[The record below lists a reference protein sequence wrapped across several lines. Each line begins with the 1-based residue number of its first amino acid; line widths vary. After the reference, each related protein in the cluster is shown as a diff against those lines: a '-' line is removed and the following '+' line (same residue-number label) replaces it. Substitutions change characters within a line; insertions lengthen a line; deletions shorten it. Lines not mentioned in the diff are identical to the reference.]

1 MRLRDMSP
9 GSAAVW
15 YALLVNASMMR
26 RSVLAS
32 TTRRLQPAAFIGT
45 IATTTSRT
53 GRGSIASQGPAR
65 GGRRATTREVFM
77 GFRSPWFSSSR
88 ATASSGVQRLQ
99 PWWQRHHHRLNE
111 IATKS
116 RFATTPTASAAG
128 AERESGIPR
137 PTAAGD
143 GVVVEGGNGG
153 SSDKSATPAAVMK
166 VTLLSG
172 FLGAG
177 KTTLMSNVLRQARE
191 EQLSLAVI
199 VNDMAD
205 INVDAQILTLGNG
218 LDQGGIAAA
227 GASGSAAAGESS
239 SGVTSVAMQDGCICC
254 TLKDELLL
262 EVGAM
267 AKEGKYDHLII
278 ESTGISDPAP
288 VAEAL
293 VESDCSTNDIGY
305 FFNGEDDDDDDDE
318 STGSAAPL
326 ERGESEAVGEGGGEG
341 GMYSLDTLVTVVDST
356 SFLEEVRKADDLEER
371 GLESGEGDTRTVA
384 DLLMSQANT
393 VEFANVILL
402 NKSDLATEEDM
413 AALEGLV
420 RRLNPTARVERTVSS
435 AVGLTEVLG
444 TGEFDLE
451 EASKAAGWLRGLS
464 DDDEDHPHSHYGIES
479 FTFRSRR
486 PFHPERLMGFVMEH
500 LPSVLRSKG
509 FLWLATREDSLGV
522 WNQAGGSFATEY
534 GGLWDDFHDAD
545 EQERERQ
552 GQGSGEH
559 GAATAA
565 TVDDDGVE
573 GGSARRNELVFIGLG
588 MDEKVLRGELQ
599 RCLLSEEEMALGSQ
613 EWERRFSDPFPPWE

>member
-9 GSAAVW
+9 GSATVW
-15 YALLVNASMMR
+15 YAFLVNASMMR

-32 TTRRLQPAAFIGT
+32 TTGRLQPAAFIGT
-45 IATTTSRT
+45 IVTTTSRA
-53 GRGSIASQGPAR
+53 GRGSLASDGPAS

-88 ATASSGVQRLQ
+88 STDSSGVQRLQ
-99 PWWQRHHHRLNE
+99 PWWQRHHHRHRNE
-111 IATKS
+111 FATKS
-116 RFATTPTASAAG
+116 RFAATPTAAAAAATG
-128 AERESGIPR
+128 AERESGIPL
-137 PTAAGD
+137 PTAAG
-143 GVVVEGGNGG
+143 GGAVVKGDSG
-153 SSDKSATPAAVMK
+153 SGRSDKSATPAAAMK

-191 EQLSLAVI
+191 EKLSLAVI

-205 INVDAQILTLGNG
+205 INVDAQLLTLGNG
-218 LDQGGIAAA
+218 LDQGDLAAA
-227 GASGSAAAGESS
+227 GASGSAVAGESS

-293 VESDCSTNDIGY
+293 VESDCSTNDTGY
-305 FFNGEDDDDDDDE
+305 FFDGEDDDDDDDEE

-326 ERGESEAVGEGGGEG
+326 ERGESEAVGGGGGEG

-356 SFLEEVRKADDLEER
+356 SFLDEVRKADDLEER
-371 GLESGEGDTRTVA
+371 GLESGEGDTRTIA
-384 DLLMSQANT
+384 DLLMSQ

-435 AVGLTEVLG
+435 AVGLAEVLG

-451 EASKAAGWLRGLS
+451 EASKAAGWLRLAN
-464 DDDEDHPHSHYGIES
+464 EHS
-479 FTFRSRR
+479 
-486 PFHPERLMGFVMEH
+486 P
-500 LPSVLRSKG
+500 
-509 FLWLATREDSLGV
+509 A
-522 WNQAGGSFATEY
+522 
-534 GGLWDDFHDAD
+534 
-545 EQERERQ
+545 
-552 GQGSGEH
+552 
-559 GAATAA
+559 
-565 TVDDDGVE
+565 
-573 GGSARRNELVFIGLG
+573 
-588 MDEKVLRGELQ
+588 
-599 RCLLSEEEMALGSQ
+599 
-613 EWERRFSDPFPPWE
+613 